1 MTTMRSMNPDAPGFV
16 DASAAAA
23 RYANFV
29 NEPKYEVANK
39 YFDSLEKKKEAERLR
54 AEELRRYNQEF
65 GLKQAEAN
73 RQQATYDKENRSDK
87 ALVDYQSSLERAS
100 TGGVMNDSQQ
110 LELGDEFDRLRQNMS
125 DEKAAEIITN
135 KAQSYGSAD
144 AKKAA
149 EDPYYRAELLR
160 NVAFTNED
168 ISPEKLITLRNSYI
182 NREIDLG
189 DRKEEARL
197 TAEQREFERK
207 MRLKEYNER
216 IGERNDK
223 KKEEE
228 LEKKSATDAINIA
241 LGTTSKDN
249 DGIYKSTNQ
258 IGTGSYSLGDKE
270 LSEDDG
276 VKITEKFLKDK
287 KEIVDP
293 LEEKIK
299 KLESSIVP
307 TNKFSDQA
315 YLNKRYS
322 EESINPTTQE
332 NSITSSFKNV
342 YENANRVINE
352 DKAYEEIT
360 RLTNVLS
367 RETDPKKIE
376 DTSNEITRLKDSL
389 DPTKNIKKTSDGKN
403 IESRADFVKRI
414 KIENENKIKEVS
426 SLRSEIN
433 NKYDSIN
440 ENINKEFGK
449 EITKEDKKTLTP
461 DQVLNKEFNRVKG
474 GLLKLGYS
482 EYLATKGAIN
492 AANSASQNQKDML
505 NKVDSD
511 VTKLKDSEKKKLDE
525 KKKQLEDEL
534 KAYTEIRKSVTTSRN
549 FNGITVD
556 GYFHKKADKAQS
568 AIDGK
573 ISSIQKQINDING
586 R

>member
-1 MTTMRSMNPDAPGFV
+1 MTTMRSMNPDALGFV

-29 NEPKYEVANK
+29 NEPKYEVATK
-39 YFDSLEKKKEAERLR
+39 YFDSLQKEKEAEKLR

-100 TGGVMNDSQQ
+100 AGGVMNDSQQ

-125 DEKAAEIITN
+125 EEQAAEIITN

-160 NVAFTNED
+160 NVAFSNKD

-216 IGERNDK
+216 TRERNDRL
-223 KKEEE
+223 KEEKE
-228 LEKKSATDAINIA
+228 AKQAATDAINLA
-241 LGTTSKDN
+241 LEAKKDKDGTF
-249 DGIYKSTNQ
+249 KSVNQ
-258 IGTGSYSLGDKE
+258 IGTGSYDITEVLPKENAEKLAEKYLKDEKE
-270 LSEDDG
+270 L
-276 VKITEKFLKDK
+276 VT
-287 KEIVDP
+287 P
-293 LEEKIK
+293 LQERLD

-307 TNKFSDQA
+307 EDKLSDQA

-322 EESINPTTQE
+322 EESINPTTQD
-332 NSITSSFKNV
+332 NSFTSSLKNV
-342 YENANRVINE
+342 YDNANKVINE

-367 RETDPKKIE
+367 RETDPKIIE

-389 DPTKNIKKTSDGKN
+389 DPTKNTKKTSDGKN

-414 KIENENKIKEVS
+414 KIENENTKKEIS
-426 SLRSEIN
+426 SLKGEIKN
-433 NKYDSIN
+433 QYNSIN
-440 ENINKEFGK
+440 ENINKDFGK

-461 DQVLNKEFNRVKG
+461 DQVLNQEFNRVKG
-474 GLLKLGYS
+474 GLLERGYS
-482 EYLATKGAIN
+482 EYLATKGAVN
-492 AANSASQNQKDML
+492 AANSASQNQKDMI

-511 VTKLKDSEKKKLDE
+511 VTKLKDVEKKKLDE

-534 KAYTEIRKSVTTSRN
+534 KSYTEIRKSVTTSRN

-568 AIDGK
+568 AIDNK
-573 ISSIQKQINDING
+573 ISSIQKQIKDING